1 MAVGCVLTG
10 PATTTTTTTTTTV
23 TLDVLSQLVN
33 HTSLYH
39 KLHTVVVVVVLND
52 VDRRTADQFV
62 QKVITKY
69 LYEVSIGFI
78 QVLQQGRSVCSDEVS
93 VEEYKHLNY

>member
-10 PATTTTTTTTTTV
+10 PATTTTTTTTTTTV

-39 KLHTVVVVVVLND
+39 KLHTIVIVIILND
-52 VDRRTADQFV
+52 VDQHAADQFV
-62 QKVITKY
+62 QKVITNY

-78 QVLQQGRSVCSDEVS
+78 NVLQQGRSVCTDEIC
-93 VEEYKHLNY
+93 VEGIKTNY